1 LFFSQT
7 NGGLQ
12 LKRKITYVTL
22 AIGFLLILALGV
34 QAQVKVTVDYNSA
47 GTGEFK
53 FKNVPA
59 PAKDDAGSKAKSIV
73 VVGELDP
80 NGADLSALTDGVL
93 PTIEDQPE
101 ANLFFNERAAGGRLR
116 MDLGGVI
123 EIAQIN
129 TYSWHPNTR
138 GPQVYLLYASDG
150 ADPRF
155 NAEPKGNTDP
165 TKAGWKLLAT
175 VDTRPK
181 QGQGGGQYGVS
192 ITDSTGVLGK
202 YRYLLFDCVA
212 TEMED
217 DWGNTFYSEVDVVA
231 KKPK

>member
-1 LFFSQT
+1 LR
-7 NGGLQ
+7 
-12 LKRKITYVTL
+12 RKVIYVTS
-22 AIGFLLILALGV
+22 AIVFVFNLVLVAR
-34 QAQVKVTVDYNSA
+34 AQVKVTVDYNSA

-59 PAKDDAGSKAKSIV
+59 PAKDDAGAKAKSIV

-80 NGADLSALTDGVL
+80 NGAGFSALTDGVL
-93 PTIEDQPE
+93 PSIEDQPE
-101 ANLFFNERAAGGRLR
+101 ANLFFNEGGAGGRFR
-116 MDLGGVI
+116 MDLGSVI

-217 DWGNTFYSEVDVVA
+217 DWGNTFYSEIDVVA